1 MKAKLTIIILFLAV
15 FVVSLCVFT
24 VDQTEQ
30 AIVIQLGKPLEGVK
44 GPGLHFKVPFIQ
56 QVVQFEKR
64 ILVYD
69 AAPTEILTE
78 DKKNLVVDNYA
89 KWKITE
95 PLKFYK
101 TVKNEIGAQSRL
113 DDIIY
118 AQLRV
123 ELGKHTLEDT
133 VSITRDNIMSIVTK
147 RSNELAKSYG
157 IEVVDV
163 RIKRADLPE
172 QNEKHVFDRMR
183 AERERQAKQYRSEGA
198 EESQKITAKADM
210 ERTII
215 LAQANKEAEELKGV
229 GDAES
234 IRIYAEAYQQDLGF
248 FEFMRSLEAYKKTL
262 KEKTTIVVSPD
273 MRFLK
278 FFMK

>member
-101 TVKNEIGAQSRL
+101 TVKNEMGAQSRL

-133 VSITRDNIMSIVTK
+133 VSITRDKIMSIVTE

-215 LAQANKEAEELKGV
+215 LAQANKEAEELKGT

-278 FFMK
+278 FMK

>member
-1 MKAKLTIIILFLAV
+1 MKTKLTIIILFLVV
-15 FVVSLCVFT
+15 FVVSLSIFT
-24 VDQTEQ
+24 VDQTQQ
-30 AIVIQLGKPLEGVK
+30 AIVIQLGKPLEGIK
-44 GPGLHFKVPFIQ
+44 GPGLHVKVPFIQ
-56 QVVQFEKR
+56 QVINFESR

-69 AAPTEILTE
+69 AAPTEILTQ

-89 KWKITE
+89 KWKIIE

-101 TVKNEIGAQSRL
+101 TVKNEMGAQSRL
-113 DDIIY
+113 DDIVY

-133 VSITRDNIMSIVTK
+133 VSMTRDEIMNTVTK
-147 RSNELAKSYG
+147 KSNELAKSYG

-215 LAQANKEAEELKGV
+215 LAKANKEAEELKGK

-234 IRIYAEAYQQDLGF
+234 IKIYADAYQQDLGF
-248 FEFMRSLEAYKKTL
+248 FEFSRSLEAYKKTL
-262 KEKTTIVVSPD
+262 KEKTTIVVTPD
-273 MRFLK
+273 MKFLK
-278 FFMK
+278 FMK

>member
-1 MKAKLTIIILFLAV
+1 MKAKLTIIILFLCV
-15 FVVSLCVFT
+15 FVVSLSVFT
-24 VDQTEQ
+24 VDQTKQ

-56 QVVQFEKR
+56 QVVFFESR

-89 KWKITE
+89 KWKITQ
-95 PLKFYK
+95 PLMFYK
-101 TVKNEIGAQSRL
+101 TVKNELGAQSRL
-113 DDIIY
+113 DDIVY

-133 VSITRDNIMSIVTK
+133 VSITRDDIMNIVTK
-147 RSNELAKSYG
+147 RSNELAQSYG

-215 LAQANKEAEELKGV
+215 LARANKEAEELKGT

-234 IRIYAEAYQQDLGF
+234 IRIYAEAYQQDLEF
-248 FEFMRSLEAYKKTL
+248 FEFLRSLEAYKNTL
-262 KEKTTIVVSPD
+262 KEKTTVVVSPD
-273 MRFLK
+273 MKFLK
-278 FFMK
+278 FLK

>member
-1 MKAKLTIIILFLAV
+1 MKAKLTIIILFLCV
-15 FVVSLCVFT
+15 FVVSLSIFT

-30 AIVIQLGKPLEGVK
+30 AIVIQLGKPVDGVK

-56 QVVQFEKR
+56 QVVSFERR

-95 PLKFYK
+95 PLMFYK
-101 TVKNEIGAQSRL
+101 TVKNELGAQARL

-133 VSITRDNIMSIVTK
+133 VSITRDDIMNIVTK

-210 ERTII
+210 ERTIL
-215 LAQANKEAEELKGV
+215 LARANKEAEELKGT

-234 IRIYAEAYQQDLGF
+234 IRIYAEAYQQDLDF
-248 FEFMRSLEAYKKTL
+248 FEFSRSLEAYKNTL
-262 KEKTTIVVSPD
+262 KEKTTIVLTPD
-273 MRFLK
+273 MKFLK
-278 FFMK
+278 YLK

>member
-1 MKAKLTIIILFLAV
+1 
-15 FVVSLCVFT
+15 
-24 VDQTEQ
+24 
-30 AIVIQLGKPLEGVK
+30 
-44 GPGLHFKVPFIQ
+44 
-56 QVVQFEKR
+56 
-64 ILVYD
+64 
-69 AAPTEILTE
+69 
-78 DKKNLVVDNYA
+78 
-89 KWKITE
+89 
-95 PLKFYK
+95 
-101 TVKNEIGAQSRL
+101 
-113 DDIIY
+113 
-118 AQLRV
+118 
-123 ELGKHTLEDT
+123 
-133 VSITRDNIMSIVTK
+133 
-147 RSNELAKSYG
+147 
-157 IEVVDV
+157 
-163 RIKRADLPE
+163 
-172 QNEKHVFDRMR
+172 MR

-278 FFMK
+278 FMK